1 MLSLTQQQIC
11 MYIDVSQSR
20 LLHKVVYVDGLDW
33 TKACYRYK
41 HLIKA
46 SLEYLR
52 FQDFQVIHFL
62 HSNCIRNWMN
72 ILGQNW
78 GIYTKN
84 LFTKNT

>member
-1 MLSLTQQQIC
+1 MQQKI
-11 MYIDVSQSR
+11 
-20 LLHKVVYVDGLDW
+20 VVHVDGW
-33 TKACYRYK
+33 TEQKPVT
-41 HLIKA
+41 HLSKA
-46 SLEYLR
+46 SLEYLK